1 MGKFRE
7 LSIDEATNIAG
18 GTFEDMAEIMASIN
32 NGTYRGGSIIHFSSC
47 TGMITGTCDLVY
59 GSPSAI
65 YVDHQLVYTGTPR

>member
-7 LSIDEATNIAG
+7 LTIDEATNITG
-18 GTFEDMAEIMASIN
+18 GSYEQMMEIVTSIS
-32 NGTYRGGSIIHFSSC
+32 NGTYRGGSIIHYSTC
-47 TGMITGTCDLVY
+47 TGMITGTYDLVY